1 MPAFSAFT
9 IVDWG
14 CVCVCVL
21 SSLFAGRVCGA
32 MSHHRISL
40 NIIQSYHRPNEF
52 PTTKRNFF
60 FFLFTDSAT
69 GKFYDFSARKLV
81 PYGLWYI
88 NISLMS
94 PNTNVFSSSPL
105 SLRLVFH
112 VFVLVHRMPL
122 SLLHNS
128 SVSVAIEPH
137 NVQKTHSTSYDTI
150 ISCGQKTSSTIN
162 DINIMPSLLV
172 AVSIYLFAYYYL
184 HYLAPANGEGQ
195 LYCLFAIWL

>member
-14 CVCVCVL
+14 CVCVCYHPFLLVVFAVQCL
-21 SSLFAGRVCGA
+21 IIEFRWILF
-32 MSHHRISL
+32 SRITD
-40 NIIQSYHRPNEF
+40 
-52 PTTKRNFF
+52 PTSFRTKRNFF
-60 FFLFTDSAT
+60 FSLPIRQLVNFTIFRPENWSHMA
-69 GKFYDFSARKLV
+69 YDTLIYHWCHQTKMFSL
-81 PYGLWYI
+81 
-88 NISLMS
+88 
-94 PNTNVFSSSPL
+94 SSL
-105 SLRLVFH
+105 SLRLVCH

-122 SLLHNS
+122 SLPHNS
-128 SVSVAIEPH
+128 SVSVAIEAH

-150 ISCGQKTSSTIN
+150 VSCGQKTSSTIN